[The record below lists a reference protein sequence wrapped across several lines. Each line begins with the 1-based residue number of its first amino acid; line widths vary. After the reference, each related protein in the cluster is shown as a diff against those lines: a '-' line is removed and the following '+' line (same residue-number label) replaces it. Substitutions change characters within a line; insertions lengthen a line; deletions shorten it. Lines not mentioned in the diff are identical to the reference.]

1 MQNRE
6 FIVFERIR
14 DTEHWESTSRACICE
29 SRAHYPPRIPSST
42 NRRVDSCTTYEY
54 NCRICPLEVFVFRLK
69 DNKKFQRTG
78 KIFACWYSSND
89 SYNQKHITLKGITLF
104 QCWGFLENQSNFT
117 SWYGITAR
125 LSRYCY
131 EDFVSRCKRSPT
143 KSNYS
148 FTKWNSTKIEIQN
161 GQNWLIPDQIRST
174 NHLTGL
180 A

>member
-14 DTEHWESTSRACICE
+14 DTEHWESTSRACICD

-89 SYNQKHITLKGITLF
+89 SFNQKHITLKGITLF
-104 QCWGFLENQSNFT
+104 QCWGFLENQSKFT
-117 SWYGITAR
+117 SWYGITDTQDCPAIVMKTLYHDVNEALQRAITVLLSEIRPKSKFKMAR
-125 LSRYCY
+125 IDL
-131 EDFVSRCKRSPT
+131 FGT
-143 KSNYS
+143 K
-148 FTKWNSTKIEIQN
+148 
-161 GQNWLIPDQIRST
+161 
-174 NHLTGL
+174 
-180 A
+180 

>member
-6 FIVFERIR
+6 FIVFERTR

-78 KIFACWYSSND
+78 KIFACWHSSND

-131 EDFVSRCKRSPT
+131 ENLYHAVNEALQRAITLLLSEIRPKSKFKMARIDLFGT
-143 KSNYS
+143 K
-148 FTKWNSTKIEIQN
+148 
-161 GQNWLIPDQIRST
+161 
-174 NHLTGL
+174 
-180 A
+180 